1 MLDASN
7 PTAVSPLHGAA
18 AGGLS
23 GLDVPMRTGDQ
34 GAGARRPTRT
44 GVAVVAILAL
54 AALGLLAASIF
65 ALTLVTSPVDRD
77 KATAA
82 SFVLSAVG
90 GAFMS
95 FALMSGGALL
105 AQFTPRHDRAVSR
118 VVAAAL
124 LLTAIILAVITILGL
139 IGGVWPQR
147 VLGLV
152 PLGAAALCLAEARRA
167 RRGYAVLIAEGE
179 AERAAAIEG
188 SAGE

>member
-1 MLDASN
+1 
-7 PTAVSPLHGAA
+7 
-18 AGGLS
+18 
-23 GLDVPMRTGDQ
+23 
-34 GAGARRPTRT
+34 
-44 GVAVVAILAL
+44 
-54 AALGLLAASIF
+54 
-65 ALTLVTSPVDRD
+65 
-77 KATAA
+77 
-82 SFVLSAVG
+82 
-90 GAFMS
+90 MS

-147 VLGLV
+147 VLALV